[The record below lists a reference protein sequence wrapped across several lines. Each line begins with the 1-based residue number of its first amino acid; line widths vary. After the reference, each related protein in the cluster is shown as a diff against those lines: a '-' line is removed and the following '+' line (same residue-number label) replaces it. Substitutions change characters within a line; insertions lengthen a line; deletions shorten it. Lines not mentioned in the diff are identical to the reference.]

1 MVYLLVLCMF
11 TLFIISY
18 KLFKDLFHP
27 CVIFCACYTFST
39 FLALL
44 NNRNWNMKL
53 HVETLVILISGA
65 IIFILSSLWVK
76 KIDFNVKKHGKWYK
90 TDIKS
95 IDSIHIW
102 IICFVQIIY
111 IVRGY
116 IYVNGFGMDNVTQMI
131 YKARVTSVSNIN
143 SGNVVWNLVGR
154 ISTYTAYI
162 YAYFIIN
169 TVMHSGKRLR
179 HKCRYFAPIILWA
192 LGNIFYGGR
201 QIYLNYLFALLV
213 MSALYRKKN
222 YKKECASVSQII
234 RYGIIAIISMIVFYY
249 LAFLVG
255 RGSER
260 SVFEYISSY
269 AGGAIQLF
277 DLYMQN
283 PIKQNVLQGGETF
296 YYLYK
301 TLYKI
306 GLMDSENIG
315 NFYLEFRISGELMGN
330 VYTAYRRWHSDFGIL
345 GCLLLQTIFSCFF
358 SLFYKIV
365 SNVKVSGFVVI
376 LYVRMIKGV
385 FLHFLEETF
394 FIEICNPA
402 FYINLIIFYL
412 CYVIIQKVKL
422 ISRKRLYRR

>member
-143 SGNVVWNLVGR
+143 SGNVV
-154 ISTYTAYI
+154 
-162 YAYFIIN
+162 
-169 TVMHSGKRLR
+169 
-179 HKCRYFAPIILWA
+179 
-192 LGNIFYGGR
+192 
-201 QIYLNYLFALLV
+201 
-213 MSALYRKKN
+213 
-222 YKKECASVSQII
+222 
-234 RYGIIAIISMIVFYY
+234 
-249 LAFLVG
+249 
-255 RGSER
+255 
-260 SVFEYISSY
+260 
-269 AGGAIQLF
+269 
-277 DLYMQN
+277 
-283 PIKQNVLQGGETF
+283 
-296 YYLYK
+296 
-301 TLYKI
+301 
-306 GLMDSENIG
+306 
-315 NFYLEFRISGELMGN
+315 
-330 VYTAYRRWHSDFGIL
+330 
-345 GCLLLQTIFSCFF
+345 
-358 SLFYKIV
+358 
-365 SNVKVSGFVVI
+365 
-376 LYVRMIKGV
+376 
-385 FLHFLEETF
+385 
-394 FIEICNPA
+394 
-402 FYINLIIFYL
+402 
-412 CYVIIQKVKL
+412 
-422 ISRKRLYRR
+422 